1 MSFLHS
7 VVSFQMG
14 WVIAA
19 AGVVAALLVLWV
31 ATLLS
36 RRFFVTMK
44 RSDETEVM
52 AFHLRRIADALERLA
67 SARESQTQPSLDT
80 APEKPL
86 GLSVFGR

>member
-19 AGVVAALLVLWV
+19 AGVVAALLVLWI

-36 RRFFVTMK
+36 RRFFVTIK
-44 RSDETEVM
+44 RSDETEVI

-67 SARESQTQPSLDT
+67 SVRESQTQPSLDP
-80 APEKPL
+80 APEKSV
-86 GLSVFGR
+86 GLSMFGR